1 MELAPGV
8 SPAMP
13 KESSQPESDESTLP
27 GMPEE
32 WIRTLL
38 SLVIFIHLFCC
49 GVAMCANFGRSG
61 LQDRLLDVLA
71 PYMQFVHQDLGY
83 SQYYLTNGYPD
94 SDAFLE
100 FQPVDATGKNAGE
113 VVRLPS
119 TGLPGTLP
127 YAREQQLAARM
138 SQYAVGGDDMAA
150 FLSEMARTVGAA
162 ALRQNGW
169 SHLVIRVRRH
179 LIQPISFAIA
189 TPPLPADP
197 NDPRYFETAYEA
209 TVWFDD
215 DGSVLIN
222 KKESAGESAPVSQSS
237 LPPKSQPSR

>member
-1 MELAPGV
+1 MR
-8 SPAMP
+8 
-13 KESSQPESDESTLP
+13 KESPSAESDETSP

-32 WIRTLL
+32 WVRSVL

-61 LQDRLLDVLA
+61 LEDRLLDVLA

-83 SQYYLTNGYPD
+83 AQYQLTNGYPD

-100 FQPVDATGKNAGE
+100 FQPVDATGKNAGDL
-113 VVRLPS
+113 VRLPS
-119 TGLPGTLP
+119 SGLPGTLP

-138 SQYAVGGDDMAA
+138 AQYAAAGDDGNAY
-150 FLSEMARTVGAA
+150 LSEMARTVGAS
-162 ALRQNGW
+162 ALRQHGW
-169 SHLVIRVRRH
+169 THLLIRVRRH
-179 LIQPISFAIA
+179 LTQPISFSIA

-209 TVWFDD
+209 TVWFDE
-215 DGSVLIN
+215 DGSVLLN
-222 KKESAGESAPVSQSS
+222 KKEAASETAPVSQ
-237 LPPKSQPSR
+237 PRKN